1 MDISI
6 ALLPGDG
13 IGPEIVA
20 QARKVLLKI
29 ASRFGH
35 RVTFQH
41 GLIGGAA
48 IDEAGQPLPGETVR
62 VCREADAV
70 LLGAVGGPKWDGNEP
85 ELRPEKGLLGIRK
98 ELELFANLR
107 PAVIYKELKEASC
120 LRPDIVGSGID
131 VMVIREL
138 TGGIYFGTPKGVES
152 VDGQLVGTNTMVYT
166 ESEVRRIAHVGFS
179 TARKRQG
186 RLCSVDKANVLDV
199 SRMWREV
206 VGDVGREYP
215 DVELSHMYVDNAAMQ
230 LVRDPGQFDVILT
243 GNLFGDILSDEA
255 ATITGSIGLLPS
267 ASLGTGSA
275 GLFEPVHGSAPDI
288 AGQDKANPLATI
300 LSTAMLLRHSLG
312 LNREAEVMEEAVV
325 QVLGQGY
332 RTADIVQP
340 GTTLVGCAAMGDLV
354 AENVDA

>member
-1 MDISI
+1 MDIKI

-20 QARKVLLKI
+20 QAQKVFLKV
-29 ASRFGH
+29 SQLFGH
-35 RVTFQH
+35 KVDFQE
-41 GLIGGAA
+41 GLIGGIA
-48 IDEAGQPLPGETVR
+48 IDQAGQPLPEETVQL
-62 VCREADAV
+62 CRNSDAA
-70 LLGAVGGPKWDGNEP
+70 LLGAVGGPKWDGNDP
-85 ELRPEKGLLGIRK
+85 EFRPEKGLLGIRK
-98 ELELFANLR
+98 ALELFANLR
-107 PAVIYKELKEASC
+107 PAVIYKELKEASY
-120 LRPDIVGSGID
+120 LRPDIIGSGID

-138 TGGIYFGTPKGVES
+138 TGGIYFGTPKGVAIHN
-152 VDGQLVGTNTMVYT
+152 GQRVGTNTMVYT
-166 ESEVRRIAHVGFS
+166 ESEVRRIAHVGFA
-179 TARKRQG
+179 TARKRQK

-199 SRMWREV
+199 SRMWRDVVAEV
-206 VGDVGREYP
+206 GQEYP
-215 DVELSHMYVDNAAMQ
+215 DVALSHMYVDNAAMQ

-288 AGQDKANPLATI
+288 VGQDKANPLATV
-300 LSTAMLLRHSLG
+300 LSSAMLLRHSLG
-312 LNREAEVMEEAVV
+312 LNREAEMLEEAVV
-325 QVLGQGY
+325 KVLGQGY

-354 AENVDA
+354 TENVGA